1 MSDDAV
7 SVLVSVADLLCSL
20 DREGTAELVRA
31 IGMEYIRKEA
41 EIKRLRERLAAAEA
55 VLERCKI
62 AVIDADS
69 EMSAYG
75 HGRPLDKES
84 ALRVSGMCRRSYGE
98 IVAWLLG
105 AAKAGG
111 GDGEGR

>member
-1 MSDDAV
+1 MTLRDEEMRHCQRCDSYRGYMCAEH
-7 SVLVSVADLLCSL
+7 
-20 DREGTAELVRA
+20 REPSYE
-31 IGMEYIRKEA
+31 K
-41 EIKRLRERLAAAEA
+41 LRERLAAAEA

-62 AVIDADS
+62 AVIGADS

-84 ALRVSGMCRRSYGE
+84 ALRVSSMCRRSYDE

-111 GDGEGR
+111 DDE